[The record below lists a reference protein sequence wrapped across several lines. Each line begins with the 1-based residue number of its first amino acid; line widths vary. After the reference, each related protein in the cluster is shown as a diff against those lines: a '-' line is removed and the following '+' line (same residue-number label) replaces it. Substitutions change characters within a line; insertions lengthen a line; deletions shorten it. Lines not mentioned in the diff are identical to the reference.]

1 MYFLAIHKNYW
12 FIHFFH
18 HSFSRS
24 FGKKQHKTSFIH
36 WVASDEHTK
45 YISPVDFVYSNNF
58 PFKIRQECTKVYNT
72 SIALYKLQN
81 VFLEGTDS
89 RKISSLINSI
99 KYNFIKYIKY
109 DKDEH
114 IYIYTTPRHDFGSVE
129 IFLQTHLIN
138 NTYHIIAITIKMRI
152 WRNVLLHCTYLI

>member
-81 VFLEGTDS
+81 VFLEGKDS
-89 RKISSLINSI
+89 RKISSLSNSI
-99 KYNFIKYIKY
+99 LLDFHKLCQIRL
-109 DKDEH
+109 
-114 IYIYTTPRHDFGSVE
+114 TTPRHNFGAVE
-129 IFLQTHLIN
+129 TFLQTHLIN